1 MFNLVTFLLQI
12 FLIWV
17 KIWIFL
23 NDSNSNNNK
32 IKIREKMSSCH
43 IDFQHG
49 DGKTL
54 FSQHTNV
61 HNSCCGNY
69 AFMAEK
75 KNITSVIQHPVML
88 WLEKIFLHGKS
99 TTKHLQ
105 YNCLP
110 LWHWKHTVKT
120 DDGLRPTRSKALRA
134 GLTTTDTEGT
144 GDTVNS
150 HIKESDNHFLI

>member
-1 MFNLVTFLLQI
+1 MFNLVTFSLQI

-32 IKIREKMSSCH
+32 IKIREKISSCH

-49 DGKTL
+49 EMVKPSFPNIQMCIIPAVEIML
-54 FSQHTNV
+54 LWQK
-61 HNSCCGNY
+61 
-69 AFMAEK
+69 K

-88 WLEKIFLHGKS
+88 WLEKIFLHGKN

-110 LWHWKHTVKT
+110 LWHWKHTVKI
-120 DDGLRPTRSKALRA
+120 DDGLRPTRSKALQSW
-134 GLTTTDTEGT
+134 
-144 GDTVNS
+144 S
-150 HIKESDNHFLI
+150 HSHWHWRHRRYCE